1 MPTKKKSVKKTKG
14 KKKVKIKKKSK
25 KAKKE
30 RTKKQQRKPII
41 ELTAEEREKKVVFRE
56 QTITLEE
63 QYALEDLE
71 KEFRRE
77 FGKFKRI
84 EFKQFGFYAHNGNV
98 VNLEIRN
105 VGLKKV
111 PDSIG
116 LLKSL
121 KNLTLSYNKLSSLP
135 HSIGNL
141 KSLQE
146 LLLHGNQLIA
156 LPDTIGNLESLTR
169 LWLQDNKLTKLPK
182 SLLNLSNLGMLEI
195 KNNPLSKDSIK
206 IWEKLMKQ
214 TGRFGDITNE
224 EKKALADL
232 EKEIGEPIPK
242 KKDLFFHPFG
252 FVIENGHVTKLGIDN
267 KGLSKVPDSIGNL
280 KWLKELDLG
289 WNGELETLPEAI
301 GNLDLLEELNVWASK
316 LTTLPETIGNLK
328 YLKDLDVGSNR
339 ITLIPESIGNLESL
353 ESLSL
358 AHNIVLKVLPDSI
371 GNLKSLRELR
381 LEGNNLHKLPE
392 SFGNLSNLKTLTLRN
407 YSLPKLPQ
415 SFESLNL
422 KELVLGEYQV
432 KDFPKELAK
441 KLKVKGCRITYEA
454 REWIGGWGG
463 DWETVTYE
471 L

>member
-1 MPTKKKSVKKTKG
+1 MPTKKKSIKKTKG
-14 KKKVKIKKKSK
+14 KKQVKSKKKSK
-25 KAKKE
+25 KTKKMKAAKQKRKLLAELNAKE
-30 RTKKQQRKPII
+30 RK
-41 ELTAEEREKKVVFRE
+41 KKVIFGG

-63 QYALEDLE
+63 QYALEDIE
-71 KEFRRE
+71 KEFGRK
-77 FGKFKRI
+77 FSKFKRI
-84 EFKQFGFYAHNGNV
+84 EYEQFGFYAHNGNV

-135 HSIGNL
+135 DSIGNL

-146 LLLHGNQLIA
+146 LLLHGNQLTA

-182 SLLNLSNLGMLEI
+182 TLLNLSKLGMLEI

-232 EKEIGEPIPK
+232 EKEIGQPIPK
-242 KKDLFFHPFG
+242 KKYLSFHPFG
-252 FVIENGHVTKLGIDN
+252 FVIENGHVTELGIDN

-280 KWLKELDLG
+280 KWLKLLNLG
-289 WNGELETLPEAI
+289 WNGELKALPETI
-301 GNLDLLEELNVWASK
+301 GNLDLLEVLDIWASK

-328 YLKDLDVGSNR
+328 SLKDLDVGWNR
-339 ITLIPESIGNLESL
+339 ITLIPESIGDLESL

-371 GNLKSLRELR
+371 GNLKSLQELR
-381 LEGNNLHKLPE
+381 LEGNFLNNLPE
-392 SFGNLSNLKTLTLRN
+392 SIGDLSNLKTLTLKN
-407 YSLPKLPQ
+407 STLPKLPK

-422 KELVLGEYQV
+422 KKLVLGEYQV
-432 KDFPKELAK
+432 KDFPEELAK
-441 KLKVKGCRITYEA
+441 KLKAKGCRITYEA